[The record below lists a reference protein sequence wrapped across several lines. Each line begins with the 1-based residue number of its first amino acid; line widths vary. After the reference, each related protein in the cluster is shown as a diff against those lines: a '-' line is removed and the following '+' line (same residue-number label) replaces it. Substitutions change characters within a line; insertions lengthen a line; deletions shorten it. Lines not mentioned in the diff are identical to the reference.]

1 MVQQPEWVPQPA
13 VQRLRITF
21 AKGEEIRFIAHLDL
35 QRTWERTLRR
45 ARAPLAYT
53 GGFNPHPRLNFAA
66 PLAVGAMG
74 EQELLD
80 VWLRERRDPA
90 ALLEALQQQSPRGLR
105 VLAIHEVP
113 MEAPPLQALVRA
125 AVYRAELW
133 NDERLSRQEI
143 EERIHA
149 LLARERIPR
158 RRERAGK
165 SAQEYDLRPHI
176 LELGVREWDDAAGR
190 WWLHMRL
197 RAGSEATGRPQD
209 VLAELGVEA
218 RLIVRERVE
227 LAA

>member
-21 AKGEEIRFIAHLDL
+21 VKGEEIRFIAHLDL
-35 QRTWERTLRR
+35 QRTWARVLRR

-66 PLAVGAMG
+66 PLAVGVMG

-80 VWLRERRDPA
+80 VWLRQRCDPA
-90 ALLEALQQQSPRGLR
+90 ALLEALQQQTPRGLR
-105 VLAIHEVP
+105 ALAIREVS
-113 MEAPPLQALVRA
+113 MDAPPLQALVRA

-143 EERIHA
+143 EERIHT

-158 RRERAGK
+158 RRERVGK
-165 SAQEYDLRPHI
+165 SAQEYDLRPHL
-176 LELGVREWDDAAGR
+176 LELGVREWDDATER

-197 RAGSEATGRPQD
+197 RAGGEATGRPQD

-218 RLIVRERVE
+218 RWIVRECLE
-227 LAA
+227 LAE